1 MEEILCQLVFLNI
14 IMLGLMYDE
23 LLSSI
28 TDQIDNYVKKRYFM
42 ALSGPPASG
51 KSTISEK
58 LKSDLN
64 TKGYETSILQMDGFH
79 YDDQILKEKKLLL
92 KKGAPETF
100 DVMGLINFVSRLQKE
115 DEVVIPIF
123 DRSLELSRSSAV
135 IISKSTKVI
144 IVEGNYILLNSYP
157 WCELHK
163 FFNTTV
169 MINCEKKILEKR
181 LIERWKNFNLPKEEI
196 DEKVYKNDLPN
207 GVNVLKNSIKADYIL
222 EN

>member
-1 MEEILCQLVFLNI
+1 MLDLTYDQLLI
-14 IMLGLMYDE
+14 
-23 LLSSI
+23 SI
-28 TDQIDNYVKKRYFM
+28 TERIDNDDKNRYFI

-51 KSTISEK
+51 KSTISQK
-58 LKSDLN
+58 LANDLSAKEYN
-64 TKGYETSILQMDGFH
+64 SSILQMDGFH
-79 YDDQILKEKKLLL
+79 YDDLILKEKKLLL

-135 IISKSTKVI
+135 IISKNTKVI

>member
-1 MEEILCQLVFLNI
+1 MSGLTYNQL
-14 IMLGLMYDE
+14 
-23 LLSSI
+23 LLSV
-28 TDQIDNYVKKRYFM
+28 TDHIDNNDKNRYFI

-51 KSTISEK
+51 KSTISENLVK
-58 LKSDLN
+58 DLSA
-64 TKGYETSILQMDGFH
+64 KGYNSSILQMDGFH
-79 YDDQILKEKKLLL
+79 YDDLILKERKLLS

-100 DVMGLINFVSRLQKE
+100 DVMGLINFVSRLHKE

-135 IISKSTKVI
+135 IISKNTKVI
-144 IVEGNYILLNSYP
+144 IVEGNYVLLNSYP
-157 WCELHK
+157 WSELHK

-181 LIERWKNFNLPKEEI
+181 LIERWENFNLPKKEI

-207 GVNVLKNSIKADYIL
+207 GVNVLKNSIGAEYIL

>member
-1 MEEILCQLVFLNI
+1 
-14 IMLGLMYDE
+14 MLGLIYDQ
-23 LLSSI
+23 LLISI
-28 TDQIDNYVKKRYFM
+28 TERIDNDDKSRYFI

-51 KSTISEK
+51 KSTISQK
-58 LKSDLN
+58 LANDLSAKEYN
-64 TKGYETSILQMDGFH
+64 SSILQMDGFH
-79 YDDQILKEKKLLL
+79 YDDVILKEKKLLL

-115 DEVVIPIF
+115 DDVVIPIF

-135 IISKSTKVI
+135 IISKNTKVI

-181 LIERWKNFNLPKEEI
+181 LIERWENFNLPKEEI

>member
-1 MEEILCQLVFLNI
+1 MSGLTYNQL
-14 IMLGLMYDE
+14 
-23 LLSSI
+23 LLSV
-28 TDQIDNYVKKRYFM
+28 TDHIDNNDKNRYFI

-51 KSTISEK
+51 KSTISENLVK
-58 LKSDLN
+58 DLSA
-64 TKGYETSILQMDGFH
+64 KGYNSSILQMDGFH
-79 YDDQILKEKKLLL
+79 YDDLILKEKKLLS

-100 DVMGLINFVSRLQKE
+100 DVMGLINFVSRLHKE

-135 IISKSTKVI
+135 IISKNTKVI
-144 IVEGNYILLNSYP
+144 IVEGNYVLLNSYP
-157 WCELHK
+157 WSELHK

-181 LIERWKNFNLPKEEI
+181 LIERWENFNLPKKEI

-207 GVNVLKNSIKADYIL
+207 GVNVLKNSIAAEYIL

>member
-1 MEEILCQLVFLNI
+1 MSGLTYNQL
-14 IMLGLMYDE
+14 
-23 LLSSI
+23 LLSV
-28 TDQIDNYVKKRYFM
+28 TDHIDNNDKNRYFI

-51 KSTISEK
+51 KSTISENLVK
-58 LKSDLN
+58 DLSA
-64 TKGYETSILQMDGFH
+64 KGYNSSILQMDGFH
-79 YDDQILKEKKLLL
+79 YDDLILKERKLLS

-100 DVMGLINFVSRLQKE
+100 DVMGLINFVSRLHKE

-135 IISKSTKVI
+135 IISKNTKVI
-144 IVEGNYILLNSYP
+144 IVEGNYVLLKSYP
-157 WCELHK
+157 WSQLHK

-181 LIERWKNFNLPKEEI
+181 LIERWENFNLQKKEI

-207 GVNVLKNSIKADYIL
+207 GVNVLKNSIAAEYIL

>member
-1 MEEILCQLVFLNI
+1 MSGLTYNQL
-14 IMLGLMYDE
+14 
-23 LLSSI
+23 LLSV
-28 TDQIDNYVKKRYFM
+28 TDQIDNNDKNRYFI

-51 KSTISEK
+51 KSTISENLVK
-58 LKSDLN
+58 DLSA
-64 TKGYETSILQMDGFH
+64 KGYNSSILQMDGFH
-79 YDDQILKEKKLLL
+79 YDDLILKERKLLS

-100 DVMGLINFVSRLQKE
+100 DVMGLINFVSRLHKE

-135 IISKSTKVI
+135 IISKNTKVI
-144 IVEGNYILLNSYP
+144 IVEGNYVLLNSYP
-157 WCELHK
+157 WSELHK

-169 MINCEKKILEKR
+169 MINCEKKILENR
-181 LIERWKNFNLPKEEI
+181 LIERWKNFNLPKKEI

-207 GVNVLKNSIKADYIL
+207 GVNVLKNSIGAEYIL

>member
-1 MEEILCQLVFLNI
+1 MSGLTYDQLIISVTDNI
-14 IMLGLMYDE
+14 DKN
-23 LLSSI
+23 
-28 TDQIDNYVKKRYFM
+28 DKNRYFI
-42 ALSGPPASG
+42 ALSCPPASG
-51 KSTISEK
+51 KSTISENLAK
-58 LKSDLN
+58 DLSA
-64 TKGYETSILQMDGFH
+64 KGYNSSILQMDGFH
-79 YDDQILKEKKLLL
+79 YDDLILKEKKLLS

-100 DVMGLINFVSRLQKE
+100 DVMGLINFVSRLHKE

-135 IISKSTKVI
+135 IISKNTKVI
-144 IVEGNYILLNSYP
+144 IIEGNYVLLNYYP
-157 WCELHK
+157 WSELHK

-181 LIERWKNFNLPKEEI
+181 LIERWENFNLPKKEI

-207 GVNVLKNSIKADYIL
+207 GVNVLKNSIRAEYIL

>member
-1 MEEILCQLVFLNI
+1 MISV
-14 IMLGLMYDE
+14 
-23 LLSSI
+23 
-28 TDQIDNYVKKRYFM
+28 TDHIDNNDKNRYFI

-51 KSTISEK
+51 KSTISENLAK
-58 LKSDLN
+58 DLSA
-64 TKGYETSILQMDGFH
+64 KGYSSSILQMDGFH
-79 YDDQILKEKKLLL
+79 YDDLILKEKKLLS

-100 DVMGLINFVSRLQKE
+100 DVMGLINFVSRLHKE

-135 IISKSTKVI
+135 IISKNTKVI
-144 IVEGNYILLNSYP
+144 IVEGNYVLLNSYP
-157 WCELHK
+157 WSELHK

-181 LIERWKNFNLPKEEI
+181 LIERWENFNLPKKEI

-207 GVNVLKNSIKADYIL
+207 GVNVLKNSIGAEYTL

>member
-1 MEEILCQLVFLNI
+1 MSILSYDQLI
-14 IMLGLMYDE
+14 ISVSDH
-23 LLSSI
+23 
-28 TDQIDNYVKKRYFM
+28 IDNDDKNRYFI

-51 KSTISEK
+51 KSTISENLAK
-58 LKSDLN
+58 DLSA
-64 TKGYETSILQMDGFH
+64 KGYNSSILQMDGFH
-79 YDDQILKEKKLLL
+79 YDDLILKEKKLLS

-100 DVMGLINFVSRLQKE
+100 DVMGLINFVSRLHKE

-135 IISKSTKVI
+135 IISKNTKVI
-144 IVEGNYILLNSYP
+144 IVEGNYVLLNSYP
-157 WCELHK
+157 WSELHK

-181 LIERWKNFNLPKEEI
+181 LIERWRNFNLPKEEI

-207 GVNVLKNSIKADYIL
+207 GVNVLKNSIAAEYIL

>member
-1 MEEILCQLVFLNI
+1 MLDLIYDQLLI
-14 IMLGLMYDE
+14 
-23 LLSSI
+23 SI
-28 TDQIDNYVKKRYFM
+28 TERIDNDDKNRYFI

-51 KSTISEK
+51 KSTISQK
-58 LKSDLN
+58 LANDLSAKEYN
-64 TKGYETSILQMDGFH
+64 SSILQMDGFH
-79 YDDQILKEKKLLL
+79 YDDVILKEKKLLL

-100 DVMGLINFVSRLQKE
+100 DVMGLINSVSRLQKE

-135 IISKSTKVI
+135 IISKNTKVI

>member
-1 MEEILCQLVFLNI
+1 MLDLIYDQLLI
-14 IMLGLMYDE
+14 
-23 LLSSI
+23 SI
-28 TDQIDNYVKKRYFM
+28 TERIDKSDKNRYFI

-58 LKSDLN
+58 LANDLSAKEYN
-64 TKGYETSILQMDGFH
+64 SSILQMDGFH
-79 YDDQILKEKKLLL
+79 YDDLILKEKKLLL

-135 IISKSTKVI
+135 IISKNTKVI
-144 IVEGNYILLNSYP
+144 IVEGNYVLLNSYP
-157 WCELHK
+157 WRELHK

-181 LIERWKNFNLPKEEI
+181 LIERWENFNLPKEEI

>member
-1 MEEILCQLVFLNI
+1 MLDLIYDQLLI
-14 IMLGLMYDE
+14 
-23 LLSSI
+23 SI
-28 TDQIDNYVKKRYFM
+28 TERIDNDDKNRYFI

-58 LKSDLN
+58 LANDLRAKEYN
-64 TKGYETSILQMDGFH
+64 SSILQMDGFH
-79 YDDQILKEKKLLL
+79 YDDLILKEKKLLL

>member
-1 MEEILCQLVFLNI
+1 M
-14 IMLGLMYDE
+14 
-23 LLSSI
+23 SI
-28 TDQIDNYVKKRYFM
+28 TERIDNDYKNRYFI

-58 LKSDLN
+58 LANDLSAKDYN
-64 TKGYETSILQMDGFH
+64 TSILQMDGFH
-79 YDDQILKEKKLLL
+79 YDDLILKEKKLLL

-135 IISKSTKVI
+135 VISKNTKVI
-144 IVEGNYILLNSYP
+144 IVEGNYVLLNSYP
-157 WCELHK
+157 WRELHK

-181 LIERWKNFNLPKEEI
+181 LIERWENFNLPKKEI

-207 GVNVLKNSIKADYIL
+207 GVNVLKNSIKAEYIL